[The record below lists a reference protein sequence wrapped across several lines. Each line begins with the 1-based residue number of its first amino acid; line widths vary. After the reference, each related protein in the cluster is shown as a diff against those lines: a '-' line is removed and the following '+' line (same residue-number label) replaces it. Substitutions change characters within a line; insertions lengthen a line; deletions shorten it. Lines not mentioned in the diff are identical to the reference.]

1 VKGGRRRPQ
10 SALQRKA
17 PVLNHLRHLV
27 AAAALLAVSAPA
39 WAEGTSPVGQWLL
52 PSGKTHV
59 EIFACGAAL
68 CGRVVASPGAE
79 AGDARHDEHNPD
91 PALRARPLAGIEIL
105 HGLVRKGEEWSGGWA
120 YNPGN
125 GHIYDAR
132 LSMQGEDQLQ
142 VQGCVAFICKAQVW
156 TRAP

>member
-1 VKGGRRRPQ
+1 
-10 SALQRKA
+10 
-17 PVLNHLRHLV
+17 LNRLRNLIAV
-27 AAAALLAVSAPA
+27 AVLLAVSAPA
-39 WAEGTSPVGQWLL
+39 WAEAASPIGQWLL
-52 PSGKTHV
+52 PSGKTRV
-59 EIFACGAAL
+59 EIYACGEAL

-79 AGDARHDEHNPD
+79 AGDPRHDENNPD
-91 PALRARPLAGIEIL
+91 PALRTRPLAGIEIL
-105 HGLVRKGEEWSGGWA
+105 HGLVRKGDEWSGGSI

-132 LSMQGEDQLQ
+132 LSMQGETQLQ